1 MKTTDFALHLSNF
14 INKHIVAQKNLSP
27 NTISSYCTT
36 FKLFIIFISNT
47 KGVSAE
53 KIKISDITVSTVRGF
68 LNWIET
74 ERKNGISTQNQ
85 RLAAIHAFFR
95 YLMIE
100 MPGELLKCQQILSI
114 PLKKQPKPL
123 VNHFDKESLEILLR
137 QPNPNTL
144 YGLRDITLMSLM
156 YDTGARVQEIIDL
169 KVADIRLEK
178 PAVVTLVGKGRK
190 SRCVPILP
198 QTAELI
204 KTYLIQ
210 MKLTNPE
217 NLCNNLF
224 TNHSKEPLTR
234 AGIGYILNKY
244 LKQAQKT
251 HKGMPEKTSPHCL
264 RHTKAMHLMQSEIN
278 MVYIRDFLG
287 HSSVMATEIYAR
299 TDSELKRKA
308 LEKAYSPINNTETS
322 WEQDRDLMDWLSEMC
337 K

>member
-1 MKTTDFALHLSNF
+1 MRRTRLN
-14 INKHIVAQKNLSP
+14 
-27 NTISSYCTT
+27 
-36 FKLFIIFISNT
+36 
-47 KGVSAE
+47 VS
-53 KIKISDITVSTVRGF
+53 
-68 LNWIET
+68 L
-74 ERKNGISTQNQ
+74 
-85 RLAAIHAFFR
+85 
-95 YLMIE
+95 
-100 MPGELLKCQQILSI
+100 
-114 PLKKQPKPL
+114 
-123 VNHFDKESLEILLR
+123 
-137 QPNPNTL
+137 
-144 YGLRDITLMSLM
+144 
-156 YDTGARVQEIIDL
+156 QEIIDL

-264 RHTKAMHLMQSEIN
+264 SNAFN
-278 MVYIRDFLG
+278 AIRD
-287 HSSVMATEIYAR
+287 
-299 TDSELKRKA
+299 
-308 LEKAYSPINNTETS
+308 
-322 WEQDRDLMDWLSEMC
+322 
-337 K
+337 